1 MELGNH
7 ERETSARDTLWKEKL
22 KPTENGEPTEKTAVK
37 ESSFLRFLSREKVP
51 SESGFLRFTFVPS
64 FGRLP
69 SQFHVA
75 DATSFLVSVSEEPLE
90 KKNQEIKNTTE
101 LVAEGQTIESGPK
114 RKSEA
119 SGCTKDN
126 QKNLQPPEC
135 KASKRKMD
143 KDDLFQADFVF
154 VTDSDEDKMAMASN
168 GYGHARAHILDTS
181 CTSTS
186 SKSRGNTSKPSDTE
200 LSDSSASQQKQCQA
214 LNEPESEE
222 SSSDTHSEI
231 CSPAQLRQQT
241 EELCAAIDE
250 VLQEPLSKQQHD
262 SSPSSLQKLLI
273 SDVGKTPIT
282 LQRPAG
288 RETRFANLNLRTP
301 TVNESKKTRPGVIR
315 PTTVKA
321 KIIFKK
327 EDPIQPNPFKKYL
340 EETTESQTE
349 QVISHADLLTPGPF
363 SHLGSIFAETYD
375 NSYSPYRHNT
385 LYNKPTHPIVPIPE
399 NEALSSK
406 QLHSAGVQ
414 SQTDLLVHHE
424 NKDGSRG
431 SFADN
436 VLPHSRDPSLLRGDP
451 GDYPAKPN

>member
-1 MELGNH
+1 MPTLLVVISPLSPMEG
-7 ERETSARDTLWKEKL
+7 
-22 KPTENGEPTEKTAVK
+22 
-37 ESSFLRFLSREKVP
+37 FLSHGE
-51 SESGFLRFTFVPS
+51 
-64 FGRLP
+64 
-69 SQFHVA
+69 
-75 DATSFLVSVSEEPLE
+75 
-90 KKNQEIKNTTE
+90 
-101 LVAEGQTIESGPK
+101 
-114 RKSEA
+114 
-119 SGCTKDN
+119 
-126 QKNLQPPEC
+126 
-135 KASKRKMD
+135 
-143 KDDLFQADFVF
+143 
-154 VTDSDEDKMAMASN
+154 
-168 GYGHARAHILDTS
+168 
-181 CTSTS
+181 
-186 SKSRGNTSKPSDTE
+186 
-200 LSDSSASQQKQCQA
+200 A

-385 LYNKPTHPIVPIPE
+385 LYNKAEISQLPKASHWMSRYGKGFEIVSLITEVTDVTVNPGIQPQ
-399 NEALSSK
+399 NSK
-406 QLHSAGVQ
+406 G
-414 SQTDLLVHHE
+414 
-424 NKDGSRG
+424 
-431 SFADN
+431 FA
-436 VLPHSRDPSLLRGDP
+436 VP
-451 GDYPAKPN
+451 